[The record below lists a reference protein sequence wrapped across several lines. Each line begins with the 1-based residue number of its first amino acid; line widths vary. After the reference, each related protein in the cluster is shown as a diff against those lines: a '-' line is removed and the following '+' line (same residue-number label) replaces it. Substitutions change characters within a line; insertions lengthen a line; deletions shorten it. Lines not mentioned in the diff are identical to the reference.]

1 MNRDLSFEDE
11 DDYEY
16 EIWLEVFS
24 RILRQ
29 KASSYHFS
37 PEKLALLSLV
47 KEVTPSPDR
56 RMIKLLTFDN
66 LFPPLRHSHQ
76 DS

>member
-11 DDYEY
+11 DDYED

-29 KASSYHFS
+29 KASFDHFS

-66 LFPPLRHSHQ
+66 LFPPLRHSR
-76 DS
+76 